1 MTQTDSHKSLGLFS
15 TFFKI
20 GAFTIGGGY
29 AMIPLIQ
36 REMVDNKHWLDEEEF
51 LNMIALAQAAPGVI
65 AVNSAIFIG
74 YRINGWKGLVSAV
87 LGAVIP
93 SFVIILL
100 IAMVFRNISHYPA
113 VEAIMKGMRPAVVA
127 MLAAAVIRLSISFA
141 KGLNKMLAAQKKEG
155 GQE

>member
-1 MTQTDSHKSLGLFS
+1 MTRSLKLFT

-36 REMVDNKHWLDEEEF
+36 REIVDEQHWLEEEEF

-65 AVNSAIFIG
+65 AVNSAIFLG
-74 YRINGWKGLVSAV
+74 YRLAGWRGLILSV
-87 LGAVIP
+87 LGAVLP

-100 IAMVFRNISHYPA
+100 IAMAFRNIREIPE
-113 VEAIMKGMRPAVVA
+113 VEAVMKGVRPAVVG
-127 MLAAAVIRLSISFA
+127 MLAAAVIRMAISFA
-141 KGLNKMLAAQKKEG
+141 KSIKKITKS
-155 GQE
+155 

>member
-1 MTQTDSHKSLGLFS
+1 MNKSLKLFS

-36 REMVDNKHWLDEEEF
+36 REIVDEQHWLEEEEF

-65 AVNSAIFIG
+65 AVNSAIFLG
-74 YRINGWKGLVSAV
+74 YRLDGWRGLIMSV
-87 LGAVIP
+87 LGAVLP

-100 IAMVFRNISHYPA
+100 IAMAFRNIREIPE
-113 VEAIMKGMRPAVVA
+113 VEAVMKGVRPAVVGL
-127 MLAAAVIRLSISFA
+127 LAAAVIRMAISFA
-141 KGLNKMLAAQKKEG
+141 KSLRKLPKRHKK
-155 GQE
+155 

>member
-1 MTQTDSHKSLGLFS
+1 MNRSLKLFT

-36 REMVDNKHWLDEEEF
+36 REIVDEQHWLEEEEF

-65 AVNSAIFIG
+65 AVNSAIFLG
-74 YRINGWKGLVSAV
+74 YRLDGWRGLILSV
-87 LGAVIP
+87 LGAILP

-100 IAMVFRNISHYPA
+100 IAMAFRNIREIPQ
-113 VEAIMKGMRPAVVA
+113 VEAVMKGVRPAVVGL
-127 MLAAAVIRLSISFA
+127 LAAAVIRMAISFA
-141 KGLNKMLAAQKKEG
+141 KSVQKLTKH
-155 GQE
+155 

>member
-1 MTQTDSHKSLGLFS
+1 MTRSLKLFT

-36 REMVDNKHWLDEEEF
+36 REIVDEQHWLEEEEF

-65 AVNSAIFIG
+65 AVNSAIFLG
-74 YRINGWKGLVSAV
+74 YRLAGWRGLILSV
-87 LGAVIP
+87 LGAVLP

-100 IAMVFRNISHYPA
+100 IAMAFRNIREIPE
-113 VEAIMKGMRPAVVA
+113 VEAVMKGVRPAVVGL
-127 MLAAAVIRLSISFA
+127 LAAAVIRMAISFA
-141 KGLNKMLAAQKKEG
+141 KSIQKITKS
-155 GQE
+155 

>member
-1 MTQTDSHKSLGLFS
+1 MTRSLKLFT

-36 REMVDNKHWLDEEEF
+36 REIVDEQHWLEEEEF

-65 AVNSAIFIG
+65 AVNSAIFLG
-74 YRINGWKGLVSAV
+74 YRLAGWRGLILSV
-87 LGAVIP
+87 LGAVLP

-100 IAMVFRNISHYPA
+100 IAMAFRNIREIPE
-113 VEAIMKGMRPAVVA
+113 VEAVMKGVRPAVVGL
-127 MLAAAVIRLSISFA
+127 LAAAVIRMAISFA
-141 KGLNKMLAAQKKEG
+141 KSIKKITKS
-155 GQE
+155 